1 MSRVRIY
8 AAASADGFIADIN
21 GSTDWLSG
29 FDPAAHGYEE
39 FYAGVGAIV
48 VGRRT
53 FDFQRTFGEWAFED
67 RKAFVVTSRALAD
80 APANVTTVRSG
91 GVTHAIEAARGL
103 GKGDVWI
110 VGGAVVMR
118 TALEA
123 GLVDLIEIFSV
134 PIMLGGG
141 LPLLGA
147 LDEPL
152 KLTLQGLETYQDG
165 VVKLAYAPHR

>member
-8 AAASADGFIADIN
+8 AAVSADGFIADIN

-29 FDPAAHGYEE
+29 FDPAAHGFDE
-39 FYAGVGAIV
+39 FYGLVGAVV

-53 FDFQRTFGEWAFED
+53 FDFQRTFGDWPFED
-67 RKAFVVTSRALAD
+67 RKAFIVTSRALAD
-80 APANVTTVRSG
+80 PPANATTVRKG
-91 GVTHAIEAARGL
+91 GVTAAIEAARGT

-118 TALEA
+118 TALQA

-134 PIMLGGG
+134 PILLGGG
-141 LPLLGA
+141 LPMLGA
-147 LDEPL
+147 LDQPV
-152 KLTLQGLETYQDG
+152 KLTLHGLETYPDG
-165 VVKLAYAPHR
+165 VVKLSYVPGR